1 MKKLLFMAAFL
12 LPMTAKAQL
21 GSLVENPANGDKGNI
36 VRVWQGKEKV
46 LSYGRVGLNQ
56 HTVNAFC
63 LSDYSNIYLSAPPSP
78 VLTIQCADLSAILSA
93 QVNPRLTD
101 IRDMTIVDDYVFFC
115 GDAVDTT
122 YPPTSTDVIGWFKL
136 ADFSSST
143 INLNYFEIPQ
153 NTASYLKRI
162 AAYPSGQ
169 GGFTVLA
176 LGEDIN
182 FTDYIFE
189 IKNVTATTSLSVD
202 YRQFSASSYWVKE
215 AADDILVTDEDVF
228 VVGNNR
234 TTANGFQLCIRRT
247 DRNIGITSP
256 QFNLRYDYIASGYE
270 VNANTH
276 STLTEDNIIA
286 TSYVH
291 APTSTSFTTRLRL
304 IDPTSMDMINSQEY
318 LIDEKWEP
326 EGIVYVDIPRKLV
339 ILQENADQWFFTELD
354 PFNNHQYMAN
364 IMYHQDQEFHSLD
377 SDHKDMF
384 VSAGIKHFLYFHNL
398 FMPLPTSTRCPE
410 NKDVMIDPIDN
421 IVKSWIYI
429 PFAPPQIFVN
439 EVQVQVPVSGI
450 NSVPFCDSPLNL
462 K

>member
-1 MKKLLFMAAFL
+1 MKKALLVAAFL
-12 LPMTAKAQL
+12 LPITAKAQL
-21 GSLVENPANGDKGNI
+21 GSLVESPSNGDMGNI
-36 VRVWQGKEKV
+36 VRVWQGEEKV
-46 LSYGRVGLNQ
+46 LSYGRVGSNQ
-56 HTVNAFC
+56 QLLNAFC
-63 LSDYSNIYLSAPPSP
+63 LSDYSNIYLSTPPSP
-78 VLTIQCADLSAILSA
+78 VLTIQCADLSVVLSA
-93 QVNPRLTD
+93 QVNPRLTG

-153 NTASYLKRI
+153 NTASYLKKI
-162 AAYPSGQ
+162 AAYPSVQ
-169 GGFTVLA
+169 GYTVLA

-189 IKNVTATTSLSVD
+189 IKNVTATTSLPVD

-247 DRNIGITSP
+247 DRNNGITSP

-286 TSYVH
+286 TTYVH

-318 LIDEKWEP
+318 PIDEKWEP
-326 EGIVYVDIPRKLV
+326 EGIVFVDDSKKLV
-339 ILQENADQWFFTELD
+339 ILQEYREQWVFSELD
-354 PFNNHQYMAN
+354 PFNNQQYTAN
-364 IMYHQDQEFHSLD
+364 QMFHRDHDFHSLD
-377 SDHKDMF
+377 SDHKEMF
-384 VSAGIKHFLYFHNL
+384 VSTGIKHFLYFHNL
-398 FMPLPTSTRCPE
+398 HMPLPTPTNCPE
-410 NKDVMIDPIDN
+410 KEDLEVAPIDDV
-421 IVKSWIYI
+421 VKSWVYSGNNTIS
-429 PFAPPQIFVN
+429 N
-439 EVQVQVPVSGI
+439 TTSEVHVQVPVYGVLS
-450 NSVPFCDSPLNL
+450 NPFCSSPLNA

>member
-1 MKKLLFMAAFL
+1 MKKLLFLMAFL
-12 LPMTAKAQL
+12 LPMAVNAQL
-21 GSLVENPANGDKGNI
+21 GSLVENPSNGDKGNI
-36 VRVWQGKEKV
+36 VRIWHGYEKV
-46 LSYGRVGLNQ
+46 LSYGTASLNQ
-56 HTVNAFC
+56 HTVNAFF
-63 LSDYSNIYLSAPPSP
+63 LSDYSNIYLSVPPSP
-78 VLTIQCADLSAILSA
+78 VLTIRCADLSAILSA

-182 FTDYIFE
+182 FKDYIFE
-189 IKNVTATTSLSVD
+189 IKNVTATTLLSVD
-202 YRQFSASSYWVKE
+202 YWPFYASSYWDKE
-215 AADDILVTDEDVF
+215 AADDILITDEDVF

-234 TTANGFQLCIRRT
+234 TSANGFQLCIRRT
-247 DRNIGITSP
+247 DRNNGITSP

-286 TSYVH
+286 TTYVH
-291 APTSTSFTTRLRL
+291 ASTATSFTTRLRL
-304 IDPTSMDMINSQEY
+304 IDPISMDMISSQEY

-410 NKDVMIDPIDN
+410 NKDVMIDLIDN

-429 PFAPPQIFVN
+429 PFTPFQASVN
-439 EVQVQVPVSGI
+439 EVQVQVTVSGI
-450 NSVPFCDSPLNL
+450 TSVPFCDSPLNL